1 MAPPKGGLL
10 HSLIDGSSALLI
22 LIGSPWYSPP
32 AASSA
37 PPLISDAA
45 PSWLVDDKVLAAK
58 VKPSTI
64 TEPHPSFIT
73 AVQSEYLASDGYGA
87 AHWMRALY
95 LSDARAV
102 VVDTPSR
109 AHAGRNKLGVI
120 GHLNDCFSLS
130 LGERYAEARSARL
143 RP

>member
-1 MAPPKGGLL
+1 M
-10 HSLIDGSSALLI
+10 

-37 PPLISDAA
+37 PPLSSNAA

-73 AVQSEYLASDGYGA
+73 TVQSEYLASDGYPWIPMA
-87 AHWMRALY
+87 Q
-95 LSDARAV
+95 V
-102 VVDTPSR
+102 P
-109 AHAGRNKLGVI
+109 N
-120 GHLNDCFSLS
+120 
-130 LGERYAEARSARL
+130 GE
-143 RP
+143 